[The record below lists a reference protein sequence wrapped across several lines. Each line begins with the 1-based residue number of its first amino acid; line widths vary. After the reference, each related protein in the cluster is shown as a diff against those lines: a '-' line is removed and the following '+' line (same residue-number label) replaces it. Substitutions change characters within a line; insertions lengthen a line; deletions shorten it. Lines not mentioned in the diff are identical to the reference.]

1 VRGALLFVLLAA
13 VYFFFFSGVAVSN
26 DEVQLW
32 DGVHSFVQQ
41 GNLWLNY
48 SGALRLPGNYPSNA
62 PVPTLDSE
70 PGQVLAAAPF
80 FVAAL
85 WLPGLGLVQT
95 VWLLNVVLTA
105 LTGTLIYHYA
115 RLLGYETRTAIGAT
129 LLFGLATIAFPYS
142 KTFFREPLLGVL
154 LLICAYC
161 LERWRRAGW
170 RWLLPAVAALF
181 GAFLTKDAAILIL
194 PVLLVIVLPPIRKVN
209 RRSLLTVVGL
219 VVVALVVTILLSRV
233 VGGRFD
239 IAARLNHLLENSS
252 AIPDALAGF
261 LISPGRSI
269 FAFSPALLL
278 ALPGGLIL
286 LRRGAVRLLLVAV
299 TALLS
304 FVCGY
309 ALLQNV
315 NWYGGT
321 AWGPR
326 YMVPLTPYLAL
337 LTLPALQSLPRAR
350 LPAKIVAGMLIAGSA
365 ALQTLAI
372 LIPLGDY
379 YRFLEDEGARLGR
392 SLVGWIAGTW
402 DLAYIPQTVLPRLLG
417 KVSFDLAWDV
427 NRAAWVGVACLV
439 LVLCAALA
447 LRRPGRFNGL
457 ALLMALLLVCF
468 AGLRAAGSDPR
479 YGGNDP
485 AASRALQAV
494 EQATRPGETA
504 MLLGSNAYRAYFM
517 NNYRGRAP
525 IFQLHDPPGEVDVP
539 GRPLRMTISPLQ
551 LDPANLDARVD
562 PATTTM
568 LPRIAALAS
577 RWLYITEFRYEDRTR
592 TRALENYL
600 VRHYFPIRE
609 VLTTDTVRIIEFSA
623 QDAPPDNV
631 PPWPLRSLN
640 APFGKLLTFIG
651 ADLPEVVKRGA
662 VLPVSLL
669 WRFEGWSQGADKF
682 DYSVNISLIAPDVGT
697 VAQRS
702 GTPQGTFG
710 RMSEWVA
717 GGFYRDNH
725 ALEVPNKPGEYEIWI
740 VVYDWRDNTRLPVA
754 RADHLVLASVRVE

>member
-1 VRGALLFVLLAA
+1 MRGALLFVLLAA

-48 SGALRLPGNYPSNA
+48 SGALRLPGNYPNNV

-95 VWLLNVVLTA
+95 VWLLNIVLTA
-105 LTGTLIYHYA
+105 LAGTLIYHYA
-115 RLLGYETRTAIGAT
+115 RLLGYEVRTGIGGA

-154 LLICAYC
+154 LLICTHC
-161 LERWRRAGW
+161 LERWRRGER
-170 RWLLPAVAALF
+170 RWLLPAVLALL

-194 PVLLVIVLPPIRKVN
+194 PVLLVTVLPPIRKVD
-209 RRSLLTVVGL
+209 RRSLLTAVGL
-219 VVVALVVTILLSRV
+219 VALALVVTVILSRV

-239 IAARLNHLLENSS
+239 IAARVGRLLENSA
-252 AIPDALAGF
+252 AIPEALVGF

-269 FAFSPALLL
+269 FAFSPVLLL
-278 ALPGGLIL
+278 GIPGGILL
-286 LRRGAVRLLLVAV
+286 LRRGEVRLLLIAV
-299 TALLS
+299 TALVS
-304 FVCGY
+304 FVVGY
-309 ALLQNV
+309 SLLQNV

-321 AWGPR
+321 GWGPR

-337 LTLPALQSLPRAR
+337 LTLPALQGLTRAR
-350 LPAKIVAGMLIAGSA
+350 LPAKIGAGAIVAGSA
-365 ALQTLAI
+365 ALQTLAMI
-372 LIPLGDY
+372 VPLGDY
-379 YRFLEDEGARLGR
+379 YRFLEDESARLGR
-392 SLVGWIAGTW
+392 TLVGWIAGTW

-427 NRAAWVGVACLV
+427 NCAAWVGVACLV

-447 LRRPGRFNGL
+447 LRRPSRLNGV
-457 ALLMALLLVCF
+457 ALLVGLLLVCF
-468 AGLRAAGSDPR
+468 AGLRAASSDPR

-485 AASRALQAV
+485 AASHALQAI
-494 EQATRPGETA
+494 EQATRPGDTA
-504 MLLGSNAYRAYFM
+504 VLLGSNAYRAYFM

-525 IFQLHDPPGEVDVP
+525 IFQMHDPPGEVDVP

-600 VRHYFPIRE
+600 ARHYFPIRE
-609 VLTTDTVRIIEFSA
+609 VLTTDTARIIEYSA
-623 QDAPPDNV
+623 QDAAPDGV
-631 PPWPLRSLN
+631 PPWPARSIN
-640 APFGKLLTFIG
+640 AQFGKLLTLVG
-651 ADLPEVVKRGA
+651 ADLPEAVTRGA

-669 WRFEGWSQGADKF
+669 WRFEGWPSDTDKF
-682 DYSVNISLIAPDVGT
+682 DYSVNISLIAPDIGT

-725 ALEVPNKPGEYEIWI
+725 ALQVPDKPGEYEIWI
-740 VVYDWRDNTRLPVA
+740 VVYDWRDNTRLAVA
-754 RADHLVLASVRVE
+754 VADHLVLASVRVE